1 METLTTAVDV
11 RYPYFLESAKWQL
24 CTKYM
29 FEDDG
34 WSDRKAI
41 TIQKYV
47 SDFVEKISCCSFA
60 ITKISSKSSD
70 RKPGQFNA
78 SVPQN
83 KTH

>member
-34 WSDRKAI
+34 WLDRKAI

-47 SDFVEKISCCSFA
+47 SDFVEKNIMLFLCHHEDIVEIIRQKA
-60 ITKISSKSSD
+60 
-70 RKPGQFNA
+70 RP
-78 SVPQN
+78 V
-83 KTH
+83 